1 MKIRTAIVAYVL
13 LLASLS
19 AFAQNGGLKGVVL
32 DRMGS
37 RPVKDAKVS
46 LLNMGKEIFVYTGE
60 DGKFEITGLEDGMYS
75 VEISAAGFY
84 KTQVNVRV
92 EGGIYDLMNVSLAP
106 DIPAGAVGDDM
117 FAEFALEDESGSGYE
132 DVPSVLTATKDVFD
146 DIAAFSFSSMR
157 FLNRGYESGM
167 SDVYINGIRFNDAL
181 SGYTPYSLFSGLNE
195 ATREKEAVGGMAVSD
210 YGIGGIN
217 GLTNVNAYAS
227 SVAKGYRFSVLTN
240 SATYRLRLMAT
251 YSTGMMDNGWA
262 FAASVSTRLGGN
274 DYVTGVFYNAFAY
287 FLAAEKKIG
296 DKHRLSL
303 TVFGSPVQ
311 RGAQN
316 ASTQEVYDLMG
327 SNYYNSNWGYQNG
340 KVRNARVRNNHEP
353 VAIFNYEF
361 TPSYDFKV
369 TAGVSWRFGRNGYSA
384 LDWYDAPDPRPDY
397 YRYLPSYFDEGSEQ
411 YAWAVEG
418 WMSDNN
424 IRHINWE
431 RLYDVNRNSYLDEDI
446 QYNPSIGNPGSV
458 TRSKYILE
466 ERRTDQND
474 LNFNAQATKNFGSA
488 IKGSLGYNFRW
499 NRTEYYKIVKD
510 LLGGDYWLNVDQFAE
525 RDFGNDEN
533 AIQNDLQHP
542 NRLVK
547 EGEKYGYDYY
557 AHIRN
562 HRLWT
567 SWDFNAGGFGAVLGG
582 EVGYNTFWREGLVQ
596 KGLFPDNSLGN
607 SEKLD
612 FFTYKAKLA
621 LSYSFSSQNML
632 YANVGYMT
640 QAPYFDDSFL
650 SPRTRNSVV
659 NGLTTEKIFSADI
672 NYMLKA
678 SWMSLR
684 LTAFYTT
691 INDQTDIISFYDD
704 IQRAYT
710 NFSMT
715 GIDQRNMGVEAG
727 IKIPIFAGLAFEGA
741 LSWGDYVYTSN
752 PKFTQTV
759 DNSAR
764 EVLSDQTVFWKGYKV
779 ARTPQIASSV
789 GLTWAG
795 PNYLFAG
802 IDLNFFDGN
811 YISMNPLRRTD
822 YAVQGMDPDT
832 EEGMALIREMTSQE
846 KFPHAFI
853 LNANIGKSW
862 RLAGK
867 YLLGVSANINNI
879 LNNRNIKTGGYEQMR
894 LSRVTD
900 GQGEFMHYTPFD
912 TKYFYLFGINYMVNV
927 YFRF

>member
-1 MKIRTAIVAYVL
+1 MKFRTAFVL
-13 LLASLS
+13 FLLALT
-19 AFAQNGGLKGVVL
+19 ALPAMAQSGGIKGVVL
-32 DRMGS
+32 DRMAS

-46 LLNMGKEIFVYTGE
+46 LVHMGKNIFVYTGV

-75 VEISAAGFY
+75 VEISAGGFY
-84 KTQVNVRV
+84 TTQINVRV
-92 EGGIYDLMNVSLAP
+92 AGDVYDLMNVSLAP
-106 DIPAGAVGDDM
+106 DIPVGDMNDDM
-117 FAEFALEDESGSGYE
+117 FAEFELEDESGAGYE
-132 DVPSVLTATKDVFD
+132 DVPSVLSASKDVFD
-146 DIAAFSFSSMR
+146 NIAAYSFSSMR

-181 SGYTPYSLFSGLNE
+181 NGYTPYSLFSGLNE
-195 ATREKEAVGGMAVSD
+195 ATREKESVGGMAVSD
-210 YGIGGIN
+210 YGVGGIN

-227 SVAKGYRFSVLTN
+227 TVAKGYRFSVLTN

-251 YSTGMMDNGWA
+251 YATGEMDNGWA

-287 FLAAEKKIG
+287 YLAAEKNIN
-296 DKHRLSL
+296 DKHRFAL

-353 VAIFNYEF
+353 VAIFNYEY
-361 TPSYDFKV
+361 TPFHDLKL

-397 YRYLPSYFDEGSEQ
+397 YRYLPSYFEEGSQQ
-411 YAWAVEG
+411 YNWAMEG
-418 WMSDNN
+418 WMTDDN
-424 IRHINWE
+424 IRHINWG
-431 RLYDVNRNSYLDEDI
+431 RLYDVNRNSYFDGDVD
-446 QYNPSIGNPGSV
+446 YNPSIDASNT

-474 LNFNAQATKNFGSA
+474 INVNAQVTKSFGSLL
-488 IKGSLGYNFRW
+488 KGSLGYNYRW

-525 RDFGNDEN
+525 RDFGDDGD
-533 AIQNDLQHP
+533 AIQNDLQNP

-567 SWDFNAGGFGAVLGG
+567 SWDLNLGGFEAVFGG
-582 EVGYNTFWREGLVQ
+582 ELGLNTFWREGLVQ
-596 KGLFPDNSLGN
+596 KGLFPDNSLGD
-607 SEKLD
+607 SQRLD
-612 FFTYKAKLA
+612 FFTYKAKLG
-621 LSYSFSSQNML
+621 LNYKFSSQNII

-640 QAPYFDDSFL
+640 QAPYFDESFL

-659 NGLTTEKIFSADI
+659 DGLTTEKIFSADI
-672 NYMLKA
+672 NYMLKT

-684 LTAFYTT
+684 VTAFYTT
-691 INDQTDIISFYDD
+691 IKDQTDIISFYDD

-715 GIDQRNMGVEAG
+715 GIDQRNIGIEAG
-727 IKIPIFAGLAFEGA
+727 IKVPIYAGLAFEGA
-741 LSWGDYVYTSN
+741 VSWGDYEYTSN
-752 PKFTQTV
+752 PNFTQTV

-764 EVLSDQTVFWKGYKV
+764 EVLKNQTVFWEGYKV
-779 ARTPQIASSV
+779 ARTPQLASSV

-802 IDLNFFDGN
+802 IDLNFFDGS

-822 YAVQGMDPDT
+822 YAVQGMDPST
-832 EEGMALIREMTSQE
+832 EEGMALIKEMTAQE
-846 KFPHAFI
+846 KFPCAFV

-862 RLAGK
+862 RIDGK

-894 LSRVTD
+894 LSRVTGED
-900 GQGEFMHYTPFD
+900 GTLLHYTPFD
-912 TKYFYLFGINYMVNV
+912 SKYFYLFGINYMVNV